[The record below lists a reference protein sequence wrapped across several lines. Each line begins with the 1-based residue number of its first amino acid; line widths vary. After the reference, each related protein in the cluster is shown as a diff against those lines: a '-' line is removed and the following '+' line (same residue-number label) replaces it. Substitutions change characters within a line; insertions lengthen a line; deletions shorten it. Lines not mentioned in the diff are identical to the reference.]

1 MLILVC
7 IILEICYG
15 QIILVSCL
23 PNMLNYGSVSND
35 FAVFMSP
42 RKQVYLRSPA
52 PIIQRDFSTRIS
64 SQYDKCPWGVKS
76 PRLTCNPTLQVL
88 RNLRLFSAT
97 WCCQFLSATIPYMHS
112 YFAHLPSKIWLR
124 NPKRGNSKLVSPL
137 SLALLFPKWFGLLVL
152 FYP

>member
-42 RKQVYLRSPA
+42 RKQVYIRSPA
-52 PIIQRDFSTRIS
+52 PINQQGFHLSTTNVL
-64 SQYDKCPWGVKS
+64 GEF
-76 PRLTCNPTLQVL
+76 NP
-88 RNLRLFSAT
+88 
-97 WCCQFLSATIPYMHS
+97 
-112 YFAHLPSKIWLR
+112 
-124 NPKRGNSKLVSPL
+124 LVSL
-137 SLALLFPKWFGLLVL
+137 VTRHCRFCETFASSLLRDAVNSCRLQFRIGTATSLISHPKYDSEIPKEETLNWFHL
-152 FYP
+152 YHWH